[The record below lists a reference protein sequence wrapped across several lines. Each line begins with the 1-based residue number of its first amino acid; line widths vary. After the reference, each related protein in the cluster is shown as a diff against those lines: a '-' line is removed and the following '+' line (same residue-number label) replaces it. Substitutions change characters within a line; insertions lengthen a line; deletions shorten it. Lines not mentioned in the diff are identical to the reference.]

1 MHTTSKSL
9 RAAHGMIAS
18 TARHGMA
25 WHGMAWH
32 GMAVVQHRR
41 AEFPERGEMGVAA
54 PVQAPVIDRRLPER
68 LSRRLG
74 ADRVPDQPALAV
86 DQRARFDAFQ
96 RGQGAELFAQDL
108 LFYSNS
114 GFARCAKNGCNE
126 ML

>member
-1 MHTTSKSL
+1 M
-9 RAAHGMIAS
+9 AW
-18 TARHGMA
+18 HGMA

-54 PVQAPVIDRRLPER
+54 PVQAPLIDRRLSER

-74 ADRVPDQPALAV
+74 ADRVPDQPALAI
-86 DQRARFDAFQ
+86 DQRATFDAFQ
-96 RGQGAELFAQDL
+96 RGQGTELFAQDL

>member
-18 TARHGMA
+18 TAWR
-25 WHGMAWH
+25 WYST
-32 GMAVVQHRR
+32 RR

-54 PVQAPVIDRRLPER
+54 PVQAPLIDRRLPER

>member
-1 MHTTSKSL
+1 
-9 RAAHGMIAS
+9 
-18 TARHGMA
+18 
-25 WHGMAWH
+25 
-32 GMAVVQHRR
+32 MAVVQHRR
-41 AEFPERGEMGVAA
+41 VEFPELGEMGVAA
-54 PVQAPVIDRRLPER
+54 PVQAPLFDRRLPER

-108 LFYSNS
+108 LFHSNS

>member
-1 MHTTSKSL
+1 M
-9 RAAHGMIAS
+9 AW
-18 TARHGMA
+18 HGMA

-41 AEFPERGEMGVAA
+41 VEFPELGEMGVDA
-54 PVQAPVIDRRLPER
+54 PVQAPLFDRRLPER

-86 DQRARFDAFQ
+86 DQRARFDPFQ
-96 RGQGAELFAQDL
+96 RGQGTELFAQDL

-114 GFARCAKNGCNE
+114 GFARCAKNSCNE